1 MFTGAANRARPGC
14 SRSGAGLPEAS
25 VPAIGRV
32 AEKGP
37 DPASAPRLLAAAR
50 RTALPLQAAADLAE
64 AEAVAANP
72 REDLADHLCFVLN
85 DLVAGNTA
93 TVVLADIAIAV
104 RRPTKHVHRSHAG
117 GVQLA
122 AAASLL
128 DLGALVFRHHALNLQ
143 QQVILGRHPDWAVEE
158 DDLHP
163 GAVQFIC

>member
-14 SRSGAGLPEAS
+14 SRPSAGLPEAS

-72 REDLADHLCFVLN
+72 SEDLADHLCFVRNCSPHPTPCKCLSEK
-85 DLVAGNTA
+85 DFPEEGF
-93 TVVLADIAIAV
+93 LAVGSIESDA
-104 RRPTKHVHRSHAG
+104 K
-117 GVQLA
+117 
-122 AAASLL
+122 
-128 DLGALVFRHHALNLQ
+128 
-143 QQVILGRHPDWAVEE
+143 
-158 DDLHP
+158 
-163 GAVQFIC
+163 